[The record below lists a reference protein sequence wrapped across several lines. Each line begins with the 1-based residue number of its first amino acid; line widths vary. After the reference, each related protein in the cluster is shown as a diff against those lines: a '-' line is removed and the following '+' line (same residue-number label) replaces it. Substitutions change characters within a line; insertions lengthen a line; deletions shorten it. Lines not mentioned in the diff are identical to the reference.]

1 MILTNKQEEGLKIGL
16 ERYKNKEKY
25 VTIAGYAGTG
35 KSTLVKFL
43 ISALDI
49 DKEKVAYATF
59 TGKAAEVL
67 RRKGNDEACTLHK
80 LLYDH
85 VPEITGGFIRK
96 PKTSLNYKVVV
107 VDEVSMVPK
116 SIIEL
121 LIKHNVFIIFL
132 GDPFQLSV
140 LDKNESHNILDKPHV
155 FLDEIMR
162 QAEESEIIRMTM
174 KIRAGE
180 KIECFNGTEAIVI
193 PKNEL
198 VIGHLT
204 WADQIITAT
213 NAARNSVNKQMREVL
228 GYSGNP
234 QDGEK
239 MICLRNYWD
248 DYGKNGASL
257 VNGMTGIVKNSFESF
272 IRIPYAINTP
282 KRKIETIDCVFE
294 SDDDIFTSVSMDK
307 HMIET
312 GEYSLD
318 WKTAYQMNKMRRP
331 TPKEF
336 AYGYAITCHKAQGS
350 EWDKVLVLEE
360 NFPFDKQEHAKWLYT
375 ACTRAVNKLVLR
387 KGK

>member
-180 KIECFNGTEAIVI
+180 EIECFNGTEAIVI